1 MKFQTLSILLV
12 ALLGAGLLARASDF
26 NALVLEQIRM
36 MPDGGGYATTRE
48 AHAALN
54 SSVQPGAGSV
64 SIHAEKACPSY
75 CSGATYLLFLKTL
88 HAAEKKGLVPPLG
101 NVWAALAPKS
111 SPDGVG
117 IWGRWNANG
126 PGASRLFHELSLGR
140 NFTSYAEARP
150 GDFMKIFWTDAVG
163 KNERGHLVVFLG
175 EEEKNGVPHVRFW
188 SSNKPHGY
196 GEKSVPKSK
205 IARAIFSRL
214 ETPANIQNLPSIP
227 KKDAYLAS
235 LLTHESSF
243 AEALLQSGV
252 AAP

>member
-1 MKFQTLSILLV
+1 MRLYSLPILL
-12 ALLGAGLLARASDF
+12 AAFASSLSANAADF
-26 NALVLEQIRM
+26 NAVVLEQIRV

-54 SSVQPGAGSV
+54 SSVQVAGTTV
-64 SIHAEKACPSY
+64 GIQPAKACPSY
-75 CSGATYLLFLKTL
+75 CSGATYLVLLKTL

-101 NVWAALAPKS
+101 NVWASLAPKS

-140 NFTSYAEARP
+140 NFTSYDEARP

-175 EEEKNGVPHVRFW
+175 EEEKDGVPHVRFW

-214 ETPANIQNLPSIP
+214 ETPANIQNLSTIP
-227 KKDAYLAS
+227 KKDAYLAG

-243 AEALLQSGV
+243 SEALQKSGV